1 MAKVK
6 YNVNTAQLD
15 KIIKQVAGNDVK
27 KYTIADGVE
36 YGLWQEIGTSRN
48 QAQPFMIPAFEQHT
62 KQLGKAIGQAIER
75 GVDLNDVFTKV
86 AFDVQDGAAENA
98 PVDTG
103 ALRNSIHVEVD

>member
-27 KYTIADGVE
+27 KYTIADGVD
-36 YGLWQEIGTSRN
+36 YGINNELGLGQR
-48 QAQPFMIPAFEQHT
+48 QQPFLLPAFEQHT

-86 AFDVQDGAAENA
+86 AFDVQAGAAENA

-103 ALRNSIHVEVD
+103 ALRNSIHVETD